1 MKVVV
6 SLLLVAVLAMTAL
19 FAGAIN
25 LGMDLKEV
33 KDTNVTDFI
42 NYMNENGIMDSRFYY
57 YGVFLDNAGDYYVAL
72 TPSGF
77 EYGEDLQL
85 YFYDDNVEMFWF
97 SDVYV
102 DDDNYLYVL
111 YVINEFA
118 NSYRAW
124 STLYID
130 NHDGCLA
137 STTIMSIAGLESCG
151 KAVWATLEPFVL
163 LSDEGYTRVKAALS
177 APVE

>member
-1 MKVVV
+1 MKVVA

-33 KDTNVTDFI
+33 KDTRITDFI

-77 EYGEDLQL
+77 EYGEDVQV
-85 YFYDDNVEMFWF
+85 YFDVDNVEMFWF

-102 DDDNYLYVL
+102 ADDNYLYVL

-124 STLYID
+124 STLYVD

-177 APVE
+177 APEE